1 MNWFN
6 DLPTIYLHRSPVD
19 FRKAVNGLCE
29 LVQDEL
35 EMNPFDENLYVFCNR
50 KRDRLKILHWDR
62 TGFVLWY
69 KRLEKEK
76 FKWPVDDVETVCYD
90 RVKELKFSQF
100 QNLFRY
106 LEGYTPFSTQ
116 HKIKGSQFDH
126 VLVVMDNGNW
136 SMYNFE
142 YILHPE
148 VFESLSDPK
157 KRSFANILNR
167 TQKLFYVCC
176 TRSKEELAIYYHAP
190 SDGVLAG
197 ARALFGDENVVCI

>member
-1 MNWFN
+1 MNWFS

-76 FKWPVDDVETVCYD
+76 FKWPVDEVEAVIQVD
-90 RVKELKFSQF
+90 EQSLSWLLSGLMIRPPE
-100 QNLFRY
+100 
-106 LEGYTPFSTQ
+106 P
-116 HKIKGSQFDH
+116 HKI
-126 VLVVMDNGNW
+126 
-136 SMYNFE
+136 
-142 YILHPE
+142 LHYQPM
-148 VFESLSDPK
+148 
-157 KRSFANILNR
+157 
-167 TQKLFYVCC
+167 T
-176 TRSKEELAIYYHAP
+176 
-190 SDGVLAG
+190 
-197 ARALFGDENVVCI
+197 